1 VGLGFRCAK
10 TAPPEIDH
18 KLNEASITAFIEMG
32 RERFVEA
39 EQAVLR
45 GLTIDP
51 KNIELLEL
59 RSLIERSMTTK
70 Q

>member
-1 VGLGFRCAK
+1 MGLGFRCVK
-10 TAPPEIDH
+10 TAPAEIDY

-32 RERFVEA
+32 RERFAEA

-45 GLTIDP
+45 VLTIDP

-59 RSLIERSMTTK
+59 RSLIERSITTK
-70 Q
+70 E